1 MKPSV
6 RAKQM
11 KLGAFAS
18 FTDARKPEAVRLYH
32 AIRRLDSK
40 SVTGSLVATP
50 NGWRV
55 FKKRV
60 R

>member
-1 MKPSV
+1 MKSSEK
-6 RAKQM
+6 AKLM

-18 FTDARKPEAVRLYH
+18 FSDARKPEAVRLYH
-32 AIRRLDSK
+32 ALRRACGK

-55 FKKRV
+55 FKKRT